1 MYLPYES
8 DFDAID
14 VLPLKWC
21 FRNLVCVYC
30 DEPITKAGYISNT
43 HNEYDYKCFKIAKKF
58 FDDNDE
64 IVLKFLGEKKYF
76 WLRCASRLL
85 SNRKLH
91 VYK

>member
-1 MYLPYES
+1 M
-8 DFDAID
+8 
-14 VLPLKWC
+14 LPLKWC

-76 WLRCASRLL
+76 CPGCDVRLDCFQTESYMFINKSDL
-85 SNRKLH
+85 KWDAMD
-91 VYK
+91 